1 MSFPDKFSLSREQE
15 KFLLSKN
22 LPGLI
27 HSTTRFENLTTT
39 LLQTEEILRNE
50 LVSGVRPSDIE
61 VTLNL
66 KRAFDYIMNL
76 EYGEAGEFY
85 FKDVES
91 INRIIQGPDGY
102 KPGEIRTENVVVPT
116 TSEVYTPRI
125 PDIEVIK
132 GFFDDLM
139 RNTELSTTEKAIKL
153 MLRISKDQWFTDG
166 NKRTALVAANAIM
179 YWGNAGIIAI
189 PENKMHWYL
198 SKLKKF
204 YMTGNRSVENWLYQ
218 EAIFGI

>member
-66 KRAFDYIMNL
+66 KRAFDYIVSL
-76 EYGEAGEFY
+76 EYEETWEFY
-85 FKDVES
+85 FYDIES
-91 INRIIQGPDGY
+91 INRIIQGSDGY

-116 TSEVYTPRI
+116 SSEVYTPRI
-125 PDIEVIK
+125 PDVAVIK
-132 GFFDDLM
+132 SFFDDLK
-139 RNTELSTTEKAIKL
+139 RNSELTTTEKAIKL
-153 MLRISKDQWFTDG
+153 MLRISMDQWFTDG
-166 NKRTALVAANAIM
+166 NKRTALVMANAIM
-179 YWGNAGIIAI
+179 YWGNAGIIVI
-189 PENKMHWYL
+189 PEDKMHWYL

-204 YMTGNRSVENWLYQ
+204 YMTCNRSVEDWLYQ
-218 EAIFGI
+218 EAIFGV